1 MCIYNI
7 IYVCSVCVC
16 ALLYLSESVWALQG
30 LGTRSCCIIYIYNHA
45 YMNTRTNM
53 CVCLLH
59 LHSTLNMNGQKRF
72 KKVAHKATKNQWVAY
87 PSTHKRTA
95 Y

>member
-1 MCIYNI
+1 MYIYII

-45 YMNTRTNM
+45 HINTHTNM
-53 CVCLLH
+53 CVCLLQ
-59 LHSTLNMNGQKRF
+59 LHCTLNMNGQKRL
-72 KKVAHKATKNQWVAY
+72 KKVAHEAANN
-87 PSTHKRTA
+87 
-95 Y
+95 